1 MTIRNNNSSNSKSD
15 SLPPLLVPSF
25 NHHRF
30 VSLGPAAS
38 PIVDVAVVFS
48 SFSSFSILQ
57 S

>member
-48 SFSSFSILQ
+48 SFSILQ
-57 S
+57 SCH